1 MDESLKKQ
9 AYSQGLKL
17 KNTGIGEEGI
27 YARLEKQ
34 GIPENLARQVAKNVM
49 LQKKLEEDLIQKP
62 VNRYSITYMLIKKI
76 FS

>member
-49 LQKKLEEDLIQKP
+49 LQKKLDEDKIPQP
-62 VNRYSITYMLIKKI
+62 VNKYSIVYLLFKKI